1 MNSFECFL
9 KHGSY
14 ALKKT
19 AIPITVTHSNHSTES
34 TDFGFVQ
41 SNSYHASEIVQ
52 DRVQNKLDPSFST
65 HGKEQDIER
74 ECFEQGPT
82 P

>member
-1 MNSFECFL
+1 MFL
-9 KHGSY
+9 ETWLIC
-14 ALKKT
+14 LKKSDCHHSENT
-19 AIPITVTHSNHSTES
+19 TVTHSNHSTES

-41 SNSYHASEIVQ
+41 SNSYHTSQILQ
-52 DRVQNKLDPSFST
+52 DRVQNKPDPSFST
-65 HGKEQDIER
+65 HGKEQDIES